1 MPRHI
6 VLCTLLVVV
15 GLPGAAAAQGRL
27 TLADAVQ
34 KARERHPRVGSA
46 AASEREAAA
55 RVTQA
60 QAGHWPK
67 VDLVESWARGN
78 APGFVFSSLLSQRQ
92 FTAANFAIESLN
104 HPVPVDNFR
113 TAFTI
118 EQPLLDL
125 STRAGVAAARI
136 GRSMAAAGR
145 TLVDH
150 DLATQVTGAYTQ
162 VLVAAA
168 GHRSAGAAAATARAD
183 RELAANRRDAGLVT
197 DADVL
202 QLDLHVSRT
211 RELEIRTAAEER
223 VARAQL
229 NALVGEPLDARLSLD
244 LSSNAAEIDTGDVLA
259 LEKEAVASRPDLEIA
274 SLQEQLAL
282 TGRAAAR
289 AAFLPQV
296 SAQAGWEVNGG
307 TFASRESSWV
317 VSAVAR
323 INLFHGF
330 AKKARLTEADE
341 QLKRRAL
348 ERQDA
353 ETAVRLDVRSAVARL
368 DAARASVDVARS
380 AVTQAAESR
389 RIIRDRYESGL
400 ADVTSLLRSAEA
412 IVQAESLQV
421 AAEAAVLA
429 EAASLRRA
437 LGRR

>member
-1 MPRHI
+1 MTRHI
-6 VLCTLLVVV
+6 VICTLLVVV
-15 GLPGAAAAQGRL
+15 ALPGAAAAQGRL

-34 KARERHPRVGSA
+34 KARERNPRVGSA
-46 AASEREAAA
+46 AASEGEASA
-55 RVTQA
+55 RVTEA

-78 APGFVFSSLLSQRQ
+78 APVFVFSSLLSQRQ
-92 FTAANFAIESLN
+92 FTAANFAVESLN
-104 HPVPVDNFR
+104 HPAAVDNFR

-118 EQPLLDL
+118 EQPLLDF
-125 STRAGVAAARI
+125 STRASVAAARI

-145 TLVDH
+145 TVVDH
-150 DLATQVTGAYTQ
+150 DLATRVTAAYTQ

-168 GHRSAGAAAATARAD
+168 GHRSAVAAGATARAD

-229 NALVGEPLDARLSLD
+229 NALVGEPLDARFSLD
-244 LSSNAAEIDTGDVLA
+244 PSSDAVEINTGNISA
-259 LEKEAVASRPDLEIA
+259 LEKEAVESRPDLEIA
-274 SLQEQLAL
+274 NLQEQLAL
-282 TGRAAAR
+282 TARASAR

-307 TFASRESSWV
+307 TFASRESSWAV
-317 VSAVAR
+317 GAVAR
-323 INLFHGF
+323 INLFDGF
-330 AKKARLTEADE
+330 AKKARLAEADE
-341 QLKRRAL
+341 QAKRRAL

-412 IVQAESLQV
+412 IVQAEAQQV

-437 LGRR
+437 VGRR